1 MDLSDKTYW
10 LVGASDGIGAALA
23 RALDRAGADLILS
36 ARREDKL
43 AGIAASLSRPARIL
57 ACDVTCQDQVRAAAK
72 AAGEIDGV
80 IYMAGAYTPMAAP
93 DWQAEA
99 VETMVDV
106 NFLGGLRVIG
116 ATLPEMLHRDRGHIV
131 IIGSLAGF
139 WGLPGAIGYGAS
151 KAAIMHLAQ
160 NLHADLKGT
169 GVKVQMINPGF
180 VKTRLTKKNTF
191 RMPFITTPDK
201 AAAQIVKAMAS
212 RRFSRSFPRLFAMA
226 FKLRAA
232 LAVLRA

>member
-1 MDLSDKTYW
+1 MGFTNKTYW
-10 LVGASDGIGAALA
+10 LVGASDGIGAACA
-23 RALDRAGADLILS
+23 QALDRAGANLILT
-36 ARREDKL
+36 ARRETKL
-43 AGIAASLSRPARIL
+43 ADLAATLSRPARIM
-57 ACDVTCQDQVRAAAK
+57 ACDVTCQTQVVMAAK
-72 AAGEIDGV
+72 EAGDIDGV
-80 IYMAGAYTPMAAP
+80 IYMAGAYSPMTAL

-116 ATLPEMLHRDRGHIV
+116 ATLPEMLRKDRGHIV

-139 WGLPGAIGYGAS
+139 WGLPGAVGYGAS

-169 GVKVQMINPGF
+169 GVKVQMINPGS
-180 VKTRLTKKNTF
+180 VKTRLTQKNTF

-212 RRFSRSFPRLFAMA
+212 RRFSYSFPRLFAMA

-232 LAVLRA
+232 LAILRG